1 MLSKI
6 ASTSNASS
14 SRIWPNAYAANKF
27 NLSANGFLKSFGKD
41 KAYTLT
47 RKKVNNPAFVCCD
60 ILGGEGGGEAISHD
74 IFFFINLRSGGSYS
88 ETGCSFARHFAILSP
103 NVGILQPRS
112 QSSSAISDVTSPVK
126 LVGKNRF
133 QASSGHSDSTNRPGY
148 EAGYFNWQFAP
159 SKLRFKFQFAA

>member
-1 MLSKI
+1 MSLFMQNIWVIKRVMSTNMLSKI

-27 NLSANGFLKSFGKD
+27 NLSANGFLKSLGKD

-60 ILGGEGGGEAISHD
+60 ILGGEWGGGGAISHD

-126 LVGKNRF
+126 FVGKI
-133 QASSGHSDSTNRPGY
+133 RPGRL
-148 EAGYFNWQFAP
+148 ALFRSVP
-159 SKLRFKFQFAA
+159 SLLWSLG

>member
-1 MLSKI
+1 MSLFMQNIWVIKRFMSTNMLSKI

-14 SRIWPNAYAANKF
+14 SSIWPNAYAANKF

-60 ILGGEGGGEAISHD
+60 ILGGERGGGAISHD

-103 NVGILQPRS
+103 DVGILQPRS
-112 QSSSAISDVTSPVK
+112 QSSSAISNVTSPVK
-126 LVGKNRF
+126 FVGKI
-133 QASSGHSDSTNRPGY
+133 RPGRL
-148 EAGYFNWQFAP
+148 ALLRSVP
-159 SKLRFKFQFAA
+159 SLLWSLG